1 MIIERKIT
9 VMKLNKV
16 SLAVLVSI
24 GLFTIGAGSAFAGGH
39 FGFAGGHFSVASP
52 GGYFSAG
59 NPGGLRAGS
68 SYRLAPTPANQAFER
83 NNAWANYAAQN
94 RSTGTSGSV
103 SQHNGATP

>member
-1 MIIERKIT
+1 
-9 VMKLNKV
+9 MKLNKV

-24 GLFTIGAGSAFAGGH
+24 GLFTIGAGSA
-39 FGFAGGHFSVASP
+39 FAGGHFSVASP

-68 SYRLAPTPANQAFER
+68 SYRLAPTPSNQAFER

-94 RSTGTSGSV
+94 RSTGTSGSAF
-103 SQHNGATP
+103 QHNGATP

>member
-1 MIIERKIT
+1 VLIERKIIA
-9 VMKLNKV
+9 MKLNSV
-16 SLAVLVSI
+16 LLAGLVSI
-24 GLFTIGAGSAFAGGH
+24 SLLTIGADSAFAGGH

-59 NPGGLRAGS
+59 NPGGLPAAS